1 MKKAGLGGVLSAT
14 AKREPPARVRTT
26 ADGGPRPKTPDR
38 TYREGRYLIAGYF
51 DASVKSSLRQI
62 QVSHL
67 KKTVQQ
73 PLRKPSTTF
82 SPSTECRRWHRWP
95 PSAADARQ
103 MSRDGLCPTLLAG
116 PRGRCSR

>member
-51 DASVKSSLRQI
+51 DASVKSSLRHI

-67 KKTVQQ
+67 KKTVQELLEEALNDLFAKYRVPQ
-73 PLRKPSTTF
+73 VAPLASK
-82 SPSTECRRWHRWP
+82 
-95 PSAADARQ
+95 
-103 MSRDGLCPTLLAG
+103 
-116 PRGRCSR
+116 RGRRASNES